1 MAERNRMTVD
11 RNLAKTRVGPIFG
24 PVCPE
29 TEVELPRKSVQEGY
43 KSSTYTY
50 GVAHAKLRPL
60 QLKSLQ
66 SDTYTLRYGLL
77 KPAPLA
83 NFDRP

>member
-1 MAERNRMTVD
+1 MP
-11 RNLAKTRVGPIFG
+11 K
-24 PVCPE
+24 
-29 TEVELPRKSVQEGY
+29 KSVQEWY

-50 GVAHAKLRPL
+50 GVAHAIPRRM

-66 SDTYTLRYGLL
+66 SDNYTLRYGLWN
-77 KPAPLA
+77 PPPTA